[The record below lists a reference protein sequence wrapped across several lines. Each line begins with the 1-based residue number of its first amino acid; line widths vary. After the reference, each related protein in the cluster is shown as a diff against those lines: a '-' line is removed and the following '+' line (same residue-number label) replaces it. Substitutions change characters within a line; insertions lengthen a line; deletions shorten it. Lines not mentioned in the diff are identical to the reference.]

1 MAELNCSACEDLRQ
15 DAPNFINYGLTD
27 NECASLGNDTGL
39 NPSSGNN
46 DCTDLNNMND
56 CLVGNTQ
63 EEVDAYEVCDWK
75 QFMKLFIGNVWT
87 VLKGIIC
94 AICGIWTNIHNL
106 WKLTERIDCLVD
118 YMYNGASFSFGEYS
132 KDTTSYIVAGKGV
145 SFLNVS
151 QTGTSSDISLIYIA
165 GGLARLSGSCIFYTS
180 NFTDGAPVYNFDNN
194 GTVAQKTQNRQGNSA
209 WYGTSQKPGGT
220 SSELVYEVRIK
231 KSEYPQIKSFF
242 GGMLLN
248 SSGGGYHGSFT
259 VANEGTYAYGQ
270 HGACDI
276 YTGITTDQGGDS
288 GHLVPAGWVYIQCR
302 ITWIDAMGAAATG
315 TQYTPLGFL
324 GLRMNQNA
332 IDC

>member
-56 CLVGNTQ
+56 CLVGNMQ

-118 YMYNGASFSFGEYS
+118 YLYDGVTFSIHEEPSEG
-132 KDTTSYIVAGKGV
+132 SYVVAGKGI
-145 SFLNVS
+145 SFYQVDQSWSAADVN
-151 QTGTSSDISLIYIA
+151 IA
-165 GGLARLSGSCIFYTS
+165 YFGGLGRWAGSIIVHTT
-180 NFTDGAPVYNFDNN
+180 NFTDAKSVVNFDN
-194 GTVAQKTQNRQGNSA
+194 GSTERTSTARLGNSLFGSA
-209 WYGTSQKPGGT
+209 GKLIGT
-220 SSELVYEVRIK
+220 ELLYEIRIK
-231 KSEYPQIKSFF
+231 KSEYPQLRSIV
-242 GGMLLN
+242 GGRGQETT
-248 SSGGGYHGSFT
+248 GGAFHTNMVVFREGQYAHGNHGECNEDGTPKTAGY
-259 VANEGTYAYGQ
+259 
-270 HGACDI
+270 
-276 YTGITTDQGGDS
+276 DS
-288 GHLVPAGWVYIQCR
+288 GHLVPNGWIYAQIR
-302 ITWIDAMGAAATG
+302 MSYLDMAMSDGA
-315 TQYTPLGFL
+315 QYSPVGWCGIRL
-324 GLRMNQNA
+324 QQSA
-332 IDC
+332 IEC